1 MILCMNIKTWTRYS
15 AVTTIYKKFNCT
27 FCYPWLLHDQ
37 PSRNLLILPD
47 AQGPSLA
54 VTAAWVHFLITSY
67 KILPQRKKK
76 NPHILS
82 CNTEVTKQSISLY
95 LHGVEINSLFPMRTK
110 GVALWGLSWPNPFQE
125 HWLSHYTWGESPC
138 LCYMYEINSTK
149 PRGETLHL
157 QECHCLWHKSNL
169 SWWER
174 VFKVLA
180 RS

>member
-76 NPHILS
+76 STYIVLQHRGDQAKHFTLPPWSRN
-82 CNTEVTKQSISLY
+82 KQSFPNEDKGSCFMRTLLAKPIPRALTKP
-95 LHGVEINSLFPMRTK
+95 LHLGWVSLFVLHVWNKQHKTQGRNSSLT
-110 GVALWGLSWPNPFQE
+110 GVPLP
-125 HWLSHYTWGESPC
+125 
-138 LCYMYEINSTK
+138 
-149 PRGETLHL
+149 
-157 QECHCLWHKSNL
+157 
-169 SWWER
+169 
-174 VFKVLA
+174 VV
-180 RS
+180 